1 MTGIMVVGHGHFA
14 TGISSAAQ
22 LIVGKQHDFAAV
34 DFPDGDTRTE
44 LEAHIREA
52 LDSMKELERI
62 LIFCDILNGSPF
74 NTVMMEALKDE
85 RLRVFYGTNL
95 AMLIEILMDREQE
108 ECAEQWQ
115 THLLEC
121 GREQIGVF
129 LSEQLQVEEEEADSW
144 D

>member
-22 LIVGKQHDFAAV
+22 LIVGKQRNYAAV
-34 DFPDGDTRTE
+34 DFPEGDTKTE

-52 LDSMKELERI
+52 LDTMRDMEQI

-74 NTVMMEALKDE
+74 HTVMMESIKDH
-85 RLRVFYGTNL
+85 RLRVYYGTNL
-95 AMLIEILMDREQE
+95 AMLIEILMDRELGNQE
-108 ECAEQWQ
+108 EGLQAR
-115 THLLEC
+115 LLEC
-121 GREQIGVF
+121 GREQIGAFVP
-129 LSEQLQVEEEEADSW
+129 EDMKAVEEDAW